1 MSWTQVYVTGLSQTT
16 DPSDEALEELFEAR
30 YHLSS
35 TDTDMT
41 WAGAGSTLVKRDK
54 NTGQCRGYAFLAFFS
69 AGGAAIAVERI
80 NSNHFTYNVEPRNK
94 GNEEEDTDAEADTD
108 ALPAVQSKSL
118 LPLNLRAELSK
129 LKSKGKKKP
138 TGNSSE
144 QQGDYSDI
152 RLRRKRTAPARKH
165 PVITSSDKSRTGVG
179 NKTK

>member
-16 DPSDEALEELFEAR
+16 EPSDQALEGLFEAR

-35 TDTDMT
+35 TDSDMN

-54 NTGQCRGYAFLAFFS
+54 ETGQCRGYAFLAFFS
-69 AGGAAIAVERI
+69 AEGAAIAVERI
-80 NSNHFTYNVEPRNK
+80 NSNQYTDDLLVPHRRDEA
-94 GNEEEDTDAEADTD
+94 EEVTDTAA
-108 ALPAVQSKSL
+108 AHGVQPQSL
-118 LPLNLRAELSK
+118 LPLHLRAELSK
-129 LKSKGKKKP
+129 PKSKGKKKQ
-138 TGNSSE
+138 TESG
-144 QQGDYSDI
+144 QQGDNSDI